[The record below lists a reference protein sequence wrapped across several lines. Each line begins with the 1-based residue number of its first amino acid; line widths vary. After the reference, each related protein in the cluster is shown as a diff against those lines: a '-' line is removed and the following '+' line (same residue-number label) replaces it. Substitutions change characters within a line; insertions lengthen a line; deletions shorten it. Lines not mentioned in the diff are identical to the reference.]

1 MEEIFVELKLIYN
14 IYVFNQ
20 MKKCYY
26 ILIIDICFLNRFYL
40 WKQCLW
46 FSMLMINKN
55 GFIFGNYKKG
65 RRGLKKILMLR
76 YRIERVIFFFSWSFN
91 RGIKG

>member
-76 YRIERVIFFFSWSFN
+76 YRIEKSNILFQLEF
-91 RGIKG
+91 

>member
-40 WKQCLW
+40 QKQCLW

-55 GFIFGNYKKG
+55 GFILVIIKK
-65 RRGLKKILMLR
+65 
-76 YRIERVIFFFSWSFN
+76 EEEV
-91 RGIKG
+91 